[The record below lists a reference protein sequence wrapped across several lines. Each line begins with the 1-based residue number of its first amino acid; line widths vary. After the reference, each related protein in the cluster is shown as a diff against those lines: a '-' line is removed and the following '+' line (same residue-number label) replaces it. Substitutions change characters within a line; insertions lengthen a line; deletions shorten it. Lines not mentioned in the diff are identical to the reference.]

1 VADLLPDR
9 SAESLSFWLAQHP
22 TVEVITRDRC
32 GLYAEGASQGAPSA
46 MQVADRFHLVLNL
59 SAAIERVLEERS
71 RQLVLTVDQPR
82 SAPPDLTTV
91 GRSSHKPTTQQ
102 VVQQERRQR
111 RLERYELVVASYA
124 KGCSKRAISRDLGI
138 AYKTVLRW
146 LRAGQFPE
154 RKPPSGRRQ
163 KAAEFTDYLQ
173 QRWSEGCHNA
183 TQLYREIRVRGYKG
197 CRAMVGHFVSG
208 WRREGRPST
217 KRPERISP
225 KHAAILVARDP
236 DLMSPEQRSL
246 LNALSA
252 NCPDL
257 IPLRSIAI
265 AFREALTS
273 RDGTMLRTWVN
284 KVRHSEFGPLVR
296 FSYGLQKDIAAVT
309 AAVETHWSNGQ
320 VEGQIN
326 RLKAIKRQMYGRAG
340 FNLLRARVLPYRLPS
355 ATVHCHPP

>member
-1 VADLLPDR
+1 VAGGLPGARLLDRLAIKTSDDTVRRRVSENRPELQEQAPIRHLGVDDWAWRKQHSYGTILVDLNRRCVADLLPDR
-9 SAESLSFWLAQHP
+9 SAESLAFWLAQHP

-71 RQLVLTVDQPR
+71 RQLILTVDPPR
-82 SAPPDLTTV
+82 SPTADATTAPA
-91 GRSSHKPTTQQ
+91 SSQKLSAQQ

-111 RLERYELVVASYA
+111 RLERYEMVVASYA

-163 KAAEFTDYLQ
+163 KAAAFADYLQ

-197 CRAMVGHFVSG
+197 CRAMVGHFVAG
-208 WRREGRPST
+208 WRRKGRASAKP
-217 KRPERISP
+217 PERISP
-225 KHAAILVARDP
+225 KHAAILVARAT
-236 DLMSPEQRSL
+236 DLMSPEQQSL
-246 LNALSA
+246 LDGLSA

-273 RDGTMLRTWVN
+273 NDGMMLRTWIN
-284 KVRHSEFGPLVR
+284 KVKHSEFGPLV
-296 FSYGLQKDIAAVT
+296 
-309 AAVETHWSNGQ
+309 
-320 VEGQIN
+320 
-326 RLKAIKRQMYGRAG
+326 
-340 FNLLRARVLPYRLPS
+340 
-355 ATVHCHPP
+355 